1 MEKLNAV
8 KILSSQNSM
17 NYYAQSKLY
26 LSSNNSAAT
35 LNDVAYVQSSDYAKI
50 IGEKKCNQSTGKKR
64 MTIVKIQ
71 HGKKSIH
78 RRLCS
83 VSAQGFTSGNI
94 AISMN
99 SFYELA
105 EEGKKKDE
113 IENVSVSKGCHFCYY
128 WNHPFHATRISARLG
143 FISVFFAIISII
155 LTILSIV

>member
-1 MEKLNAV
+1 MMEKLNAV

-17 NYYAQSKLY
+17 NYYAQSELY

-35 LNDVAYVQSSDYAKI
+35 LNDVAYLQSSDYAKI

-71 HGKKSIH
+71 HGKQSIH
-78 RRLCS
+78 RRLYS

-105 EEGKKKDE
+105 EEGEKRMKLRMLAWAKVA
-113 IENVSVSKGCHFCYY
+113 IF
-128 WNHPFHATRISARLG
+128 ATIGTTHSTPPASQRD
-143 FISVFFAIISII
+143 
-155 LTILSIV
+155 

>member
-1 MEKLNAV
+1 MMEKLNAV

-17 NYYAQSKLY
+17 NYYAQSELY

-71 HGKKSIH
+71 HGKKSIF

-83 VSAQGFTSGNI
+83 VFAQGFTSGNI
-94 AISMN
+94 AISIN

-105 EEGKKKDE
+105 EEGEIKDKLVKK
-113 IENVSVSKGCHFCYY
+113 
-128 WNHPFHATRISARLG
+128 
-143 FISVFFAIISII
+143 
-155 LTILSIV
+155 